1 MPTVVGVRLRNVAKP
16 VLFDSFG
23 TDPRLDDLVIVSTD
37 RGNEVGTVV
46 SEQHELADADKPSE
60 LRDVVRVAT
69 PDDKRIIDDLKAKE
83 AAAMP
88 LYRRLVA
95 KHKLDMKP
103 IDVEYLF
110 DAGKVVF
117 YFVAEE
123 RVDFRE
129 LVRDLASEFHAR
141 IDMRQVGVRDEA
153 RMVGGLGHCGEQ
165 LCCVRFGGEFQ
176 PVSIR
181 MAKEQDLPLNPLKIS
196 GLCGRLMC
204 CLRYEYEAYKDFK
217 GRAPKR
223 GSMIQLPDGKEAKV
237 IEFNTPKETVT
248 LRLPEGGGTVTIPL
262 TGFECGKGGSCPC
275 KLQDDALRP
284 AGGLDAM
291 EEAFAAASSPA
302 ATRVSR
308 GSGGRSP
315 ASGPNTR
322 TRPLRE
328 TAPSEPEPEPTEA
341 EKQRRAA
348 EKPGEKPGEGGGRRR
363 RKRGGGGGGGE
374 KPAAASSDAPASD
387 KPKQGQGGGG
397 RRRGGASG
405 QQSAAPKQAPQQ
417 PSTGESAAGDGAGTG
432 RRRRRRRGSAGGSGT
447 PE

>member
-1 MPTVVGVRLRNVAKP
+1 MPTVVGVKLRNAPKA

-23 TDPRLDDLVIVSTD
+23 TDPRLEDLVIVSTD

-46 SEQHELADADKPSE
+46 SEQKDITDEEAPHE
-60 LRDVVRVAT
+60 LRDVVRVVT
-69 PDDKRIIDDLKAKE
+69 PDDRRIIDDLKAKE

-95 KHKLDMKP
+95 KHKLEMKP

-223 GSMIQLPDGKEAKV
+223 GAMITLPDGKEAKV

-275 KLQDDALRP
+275 ALGADALRP

-291 EEAFAAASSPA
+291 EEAFAAASAPA
-302 ATRVSR
+302 
-308 GSGGRSP
+308 GGRSQRG
-315 ASGPNTR
+315 AGRATGSSSGSSR
-322 TRPLRE
+322 QLRDTE
-328 TAPSEPEPEPTEA
+328 PSAPEPAPTAEELKRREA
-341 EKQRRAA
+341 EQPR
-348 EKPGEKPGEGGGRRR
+348 EGAGRRR
-363 RKRGGGGGGGE
+363 RKRGGGGGGE
-374 KPAAASSDAPASD
+374 RPAATTAEAQASSQQKPA
-387 KPKQGQGGGG
+387 QGGGGG
-397 RRRGGASG
+397 RRGSGG
-405 QQSAAPKQAPQQ
+405 QQSAAAKAAPQAPA
-417 PSTGESAAGDGAGTG
+417 TGDAGAVDAAGTG
-432 RRRRRRRGSAGGSGT
+432 RRRRRRRRPAEGSGA